1 MAVLC
6 KEIIKRIETF
16 APKHLAE
23 QWDNVGLTVGD
34 KNKQIK
40 KVLVALDVIPPVIE
54 EAIHIGAD
62 KIVTHPPKILFQK
75 VKNIQADTSKGK
87 KI

>member
-1 MAVLC
+1 MQNIKKQLYDKKNRTVTEKITRNFTISKINRGGRKWLYCA

-40 KVLVALDVIPPVIE
+40 K
-54 EAIHIGAD
+54 
-62 KIVTHPPKILFQK
+62 KF
-75 VKNIQADTSKGK
+75 
-87 KI
+87 